1 MPLTLD
7 GTTGINLPTG
17 SEIDISSGSLTIDV
31 ASNIILDS
39 NSGTVQISDNLSVTG
54 TFTLGGQI
62 VGSDGAKFDNIRLGV
77 TANNEIDTSTGNLVI
92 DSAGGTTTID
102 DNVSV
107 SGSLTIGGAVN
118 AGSNNFTGGGGTFGN
133 IKVAITGDN
142 EIDTSSGTLILD
154 SASGT
159 VQVTD
164 ILNVTGAV
172 DFDSTL
178 NVDSTSTFGSN
189 ISVTGQG
196 SFTGNVIA
204 FVSDDRLKT
213 NKVGITGAL
222 DKVMSLSGFT
232 YNFNKIGGEII

>member
-1 MPLTLD
+1 M
-7 GTTGINLPTG
+7 
-17 SEIDISSGSLTIDV
+17 
-31 ASNIILDS
+31 
-39 NSGTVQISDNLSVTG
+39 
-54 TFTLGGQI
+54 
-62 VGSDGAKFDNIRLGV
+62 
-77 TANNEIDTSTGNLVI
+77 
-92 DSAGGTTTID
+92 
-102 DNVSV
+102 
-107 SGSLTIGGAVN
+107 
-118 AGSNNFTGGGGTFGN
+118 
-133 IKVAITGDN
+133 
-142 EIDTSSGTLILD
+142 ILD

-164 ILNVTGAV
+164 ILNVTGAA

-222 DKVMSLSGFT
+222 D
-232 YNFNKIGGEII
+232 

>member
-1 MPLTLD
+1 MC
-7 GTTGINLPTG
+7 
-17 SEIDISSGSLTIDV
+17 
-31 ASNIILDS
+31 
-39 NSGTVQISDNLSVTG
+39 
-54 TFTLGGQI
+54 
-62 VGSDGAKFDNIRLGV
+62 IR
-77 TANNEIDTSTGNLVI
+77 DRGNLVI
-92 DSAGGTTTID
+92 DSAGGTTTVD
-102 DNVSV
+102 DDLSV
-107 SGSLTIGGAVN
+107 SGSLTVSGAVN
-118 AGSNNFTGGGGTFGN
+118 AGSNNFAGGGGTFGN

-142 EIDTSSGTLILD
+142 EIDTSTGALILD

-164 ILNVTGAV
+164 ILNVTGAA

-178 NVDSTSTFGSN
+178 NVDSTSTFGNN

-232 YNFNKIGGEII
+232 YNFNKLGGELGYDTEQSYAGISAQEVQKVLPEAVFPAPADDKYITVQYDRLVPLLIEAIKELKEEVEELKKHTH